1 MKIFGLYS
9 RSRGCYIQHMI
20 TLSLKNH
27 PQRISLNNEVHAR
40 PYQIMS
46 APLRVTHVAL
56 LSDNRNKDLDAIR
69 VLCERY
75 GVNSPNQDANFY
87 IGDFPLFKLRWERH
101 TEFSTYTIS
110 ESCSNSTPFTE
121 TVLSKLPAEWLAGLP
136 GEVITMLNL
145 ELLDI
150 QADHRN
156 FEALSGL
163 FSSNTVAGSEVSDG
177 AARVWSDFHIHAD
190 GFNRILIENYHLRH
204 RQAGRLVQR
213 ILEIETYRMFA
224 LLGLPLARQYSID
237 LTDCDSRLEA
247 VTQQLALHREGENEQ
262 QLLDELSR
270 IAANVEHIAAT
281 GGYRFSATNA
291 YYGLVKR
298 RISELREKRI
308 EGAQSFNEFMERSL
322 APAVR
327 TCESVS
333 DRVQALSNR
342 IARVSALLRTRINI
356 NLEAQNRDLLRSMD
370 RRAAMQLRLQEMVE
384 GLSVVVL
391 SYYSVGLLGYA
402 LKGLKQFGVNLNIDL
417 VIGISVPVIVIT
429 VLLGLRMTR
438 RRLEKKG

>member
-1 MKIFGLYS
+1 M
-9 RSRGCYIQHMI
+9 
-20 TLSLKNH
+20 
-27 PQRISLNNEVHAR
+27 
-40 PYQIMS
+40 MS
-46 APLRVTHVAL
+46 APLRVTHVAF
-56 LSDNRNKDLDAIR
+56 LSDDRSKDLDAIKS
-69 VLCERY
+69 LCSRY
-75 GVNSPNQDANFY
+75 SVNAPNQDANFY
-87 IGDFPLFKLRWERH
+87 IGEFPLFKLRWERH

-110 ESCSNSTPFTE
+110 ETGTNLTPFKE
-121 TVLSKLPAEWLAGLP
+121 TALSKLPAEWIASLP

-145 ELLDI
+145 ELLSISAGNRDL
-150 QADHRN
+150 
-156 FEALSGL
+156 EELSGL
-163 FSSNTVAGSEVSDG
+163 FSLNTVAGSEVSDG

-190 GFNRILIENYHLRH
+190 GFNRILIENHHLRY

-224 LLGLPLARQYSID
+224 LLGLPLARQYSLD
-237 LTDCDSRLEA
+237 LTDCDAKLEL
-247 VTQQLALHREGENEQ
+247 VTQQLALHRDGENEQ

-291 YYGLVKR
+291 YYGLLKR
-298 RISELREKRI
+298 RISELREKRVD
-308 EGAQSFNEFMERSL
+308 GAQSFNEFMERRL

-342 IARVSALLRTRINI
+342 IARVSNLLRTRINI

-370 RRAAMQLRLQEMVE
+370 QRAAMQLRLQEMVE

-391 SYYSVGLLGYA
+391 SYYSIGLLGHV
-402 LKGLKQFGVNLNIDL
+402 LKSLKQFGVNLNIDL
-417 VIGISVPVIVIT
+417 VVGISVPVVVIT
-429 VLLGLRMTR
+429 VLIGLRITR
-438 RRLEKKG
+438 RRLEKKVK

>member
-1 MKIFGLYS
+1 
-9 RSRGCYIQHMI
+9 MI
-20 TLSLKNH
+20 TSNLKNH

-56 LSDNRNKDLDAIR
+56 LSDDRSKDLHAIR
-69 VLCERY
+69 ELCERY
-75 GVNSPNQDANFY
+75 GVNRPNQDARFY
-87 IGDFPLFKLRWERH
+87 IGDFPLFQLRWERH

-110 ESCSNSTPFTE
+110 EACSNSTPFKE
-121 TVLSKLPAEWLAGLP
+121 TVLSKLPIEWIARLP
-136 GEVITMLNL
+136 GEVITMLSL
-145 ELLDI
+145 ELLARQDDN
-150 QADHRN
+150 QAEHRD
-156 FEALSGL
+156 FDALSEL

-177 AARVWSDFHIHAD
+177 AARVWSDFHIHAN
-190 GFNRILIENYHLRH
+190 GFNRILIENHHLRH

-224 LLGLPLARQYSID
+224 LLGLPLARQYSLD
-237 LTDCDSRLEA
+237 LTDCDSRLET
-247 VTQQLALHREGENEQ
+247 VTQKLALHSEGENEQ

-308 EGAQSFNEFMERSL
+308 EGAQSFNEFMERRL

-333 DRVQALSNR
+333 DRMQALSNR

-402 LKGLKQFGVNLNIDL
+402 LKGLKQFGVNLNVDL
-417 VIGISVPVIVIT
+417 VVGISVPVIVIA
-429 VLLGLRMTR
+429 VLVGLRMTR

>member
-1 MKIFGLYS
+1 MTTS
-9 RSRGCYIQHMI
+9 N
-20 TLSLKNH
+20 LKDH
-27 PQRISLNNEVHAR
+27 PQRFSLNNEVHAR
-40 PYQIMS
+40 PYQIMN

-56 LSDNRNKDLDAIR
+56 LSSDRSKDLDAIR
-69 VLCERY
+69 ALCERY
-75 GVNSPNQDANFY
+75 GVDTPNQDASFY
-87 IGDFPLFKLRWERH
+87 IGDFPVFQLRWERH

-110 ESCSNSTPFTE
+110 QACSDLTPFKE
-121 TVLSKLPAEWLAGLP
+121 TVLSKLPADWIASLP

-145 ELLDI
+145 ELLS
-150 QADHRN
+150 ANSAHRD
-156 FEALSGL
+156 FEALSEL

-190 GFNRILIENYHLRH
+190 GFNRILIENYHLRQ

-224 LLGLPLARQYSID
+224 LLGLPLARQYSLD
-237 LTDCDSRLEA
+237 LTDCDSRLET
-247 VTQQLALHREGENEQ
+247 VTQKLALRSEPEKEQ
-262 QLLDELSR
+262 QLLNELSQ

-308 EGAQSFNEFMERSL
+308 DGAQSFNEFMERRL

-356 NLEAQNRDLLRSMD
+356 NLEAQNRDLLASMD

-391 SYYSVGLLGYA
+391 TYYSVGLLSYA
-402 LKGLKQFGVNLNIDL
+402 LKGLKQFSANLNIDL
-417 VIGISVPVIVIT
+417 VVGISVPVIAIT
-429 VLLGLRMTR
+429 VFVGLRMTR
-438 RRLEKKG
+438 RRLDKKQ